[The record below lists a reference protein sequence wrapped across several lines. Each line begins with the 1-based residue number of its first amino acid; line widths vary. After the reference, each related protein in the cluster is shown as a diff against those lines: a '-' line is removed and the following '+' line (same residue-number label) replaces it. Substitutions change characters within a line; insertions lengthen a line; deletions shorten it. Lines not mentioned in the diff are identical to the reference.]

1 MPVSP
6 KEIDSGKLYTVSET
20 AKILAVTDQTVR
32 KHLGVKNLPGKKIG
46 RRWLVKGSE
55 IRNLLAN
62 WAGRSV

>member
-32 KHLGVKNLPGKKIG
+32 KHLGEKNLPGKKIG

-55 IRNLLAN
+55 IQKFIGELG
-62 WAGRSV
+62 W